1 MEQLLNA
8 AVFYDAMPAFLEAIR
23 AGEEGD
29 ILRLSGGRPSGAVRL
44 MTLHAAKGL
53 EFPAVFL
60 AGLEGGQLP
69 LMRVKEETDEEEER
83 RLFFVGITRAK
94 RFLTLVYSGKPS
106 PFLTDLPGEIE
117 RICVKGSPAVQA
129 KQISFLV

>member
-1 MEQLLNA
+1 MAALLD
-8 AVFYDAMPAFLEAIR
+8 AVR

-29 ILRLSGGRPSGAVRL
+29 IFRLSGGKPSGAVRL

-60 AGLEGGQLP
+60 AGLEEGQLP
-69 LMRVKEETDEEEER
+69 LVRLKEETDLEEER

-94 RFLTLVYSGKPS
+94 RSLTLVCGGKQS
-106 PFLTDLPGEIE
+106 PFLHCLPKEIE
-117 RICVKGSPAVQA
+117 AVSVKGSPTVQA
-129 KQISFLV
+129 KQISFLF